1 MGIPIIIPCF
11 NNYIYVENTIKQLEQ
26 INPELTKS
34 VIILN
39 NSSTDTR
46 TIEYFANLSGIKII
60 NNPNNGPWIS
70 PTKNPHI
77 YRILPEKFIITDPDL
92 EFNKDLPKDFIN
104 ILSEL
109 SDQYKITRIG
119 FAIRI
124 DDFDLMYQDP
134 DYLFGLN
141 IFQWE
146 NQNYNPD
153 VKIHEEH
160 RYQLYRTGID
170 TTFCLVNKKYIEDNS
185 CIRVGGN
192 FTCRHLPFYIRDD
205 LLNTYQKY
213 LYWSTT
219 INNLST
225 IAKLY
230 KKYIETNYEIIHA
243 DTECILINKNDKN
256 LLFWKEY
263 PIINKDIFPIL
274 NKYLNIKKTFIEINT
289 GINNLSVYAGKKSS
303 NVYTIDPLVLPDYYF
318 ANIYKDN
325 CDNIKFISNPNNNL
339 IGLLEQMTKSNEI
352 SIINIDIGG
361 NEQYILE
368 ELFEFN
374 KKYSIPIM
382 IKFYFDLWVLT
393 NNEKYSY
400 IPRNQNVYLIS

>member
-11 NNYIYVENTIKQLEQ
+11 NNYIYVENTIKQLEK

-34 VIILN
+34 ILVLN

-46 TIEYFANLSGIKII
+46 TIEYLKNLSGIKVI

-70 PTKNPHI
+70 PMKNPHI
-77 YRILPEKFIITDPDL
+77 YKILPEKFIITDPDL
-92 EFNKDLPKDFIN
+92 EFNKDLPKNFID

-124 DDFDLMYQDP
+124 DDFDLMYQDQ

-153 VKIHEEH
+153 VKIHEEN

-170 TTFCLVNKKYIEDNS
+170 TTFCLINKKYIGDNS

-213 LYWSTT
+213 LYWSSTGIIT
-219 INNLST
+219 NLST

-230 KKYIETNYEIIHA
+230 KKYIESNYQIINIRN
-243 DTECILINKNDKN
+243 ESILIKNQDKK
-256 LLFWKEY
+256 LDFWKEY
-263 PIINKDIFPIL
+263 GTINKELLDVIDKYLDFNKDFVELNTGL
-274 NKYLNIKKTFIEINT
+274 NK
-289 GINNLSVYAGKKSS
+289 LSVYSGRKS
-303 NVYTIDPLVLPDYYF
+303 NKVYTHNTNQYF
-318 ANIYKDN
+318 NEIFNDN
-325 CDNIKFISNPNNNL
+325 CDNIEYFFTETNYDNFIPCIFEKVKPQN
-339 IGLLEQMTKSNEI
+339 I
-352 SIINIDIGG
+352 SIINIDING
-361 NEQYILE
+361 LE
-368 ELFEFN
+368 ENILDKLIEIN
-374 KKYSIPIM
+374 KEYSIPII
-382 IKFYFDLWVLT
+382 IKFYCEIKKIKLNKDLKFICKNIFMIV
-393 NNEKYSY
+393 
-400 IPRNQNVYLIS
+400 